1 MLLLFL
7 HPCSAVSVGHGLT
20 YVKMEKTLLVEQN
33 YRKTAIRT
41 KAICLWLYWQ
51 ITHCGTGLAPSETG
65 SQWSCPACRAGRHTD
80 TPCSPVDWELVVHFG
95 IPLLASWFPFFFFFA
110 WKCRNGRMGFH
121 TLAFISVWGKGVART
136 PIRAESCDPEHSP
149 SPFLRMYHRHI
160 ST

>member
-20 YVKMEKTLLVEQN
+20 YVEMEKTLLVEQN

-51 ITHCGTGLAPSETG
+51 ITHCGTGLAPSETR

-95 IPLLASWFPFFFFFA
+95 IPLLASWFPFFFFLPESAGMEGWDFIA
-110 WKCRNGRMGFH
+110 WHLSQR
-121 TLAFISVWGKGVART
+121 GVR
-136 PIRAESCDPEHSP
+136 EWPEHP
-149 SPFLRMYHRHI
+149 SELRAVTQEVLLAP
-160 ST
+160 S